1 MGRKINQSFR
11 KLFKHQGQAKISI
24 VEKSKEGK
32 PDIENLLKQER
43 EVTRDLV
50 HELKAFNDRMD
61 SSLNVLLKA
70 LEYEDYET
78 IRNTALSIKALEE
91 LGTCRMELYEYLIS
105 PRSYESMAS
114 QGVSIYKEVEKLYKS
129 INGGWSD
136 QARFFKLTGK
146 SYSRFRTKRII
157 SVGLFIIIENA
168 WKYSHPDEP
177 IMIDFKETNLT
188 LELTITNWGPLI
200 EESEIQ
206 QIYQRGYRGSEARK
220 CDEIKGKGLG
230 LDIAKRIF
238 ATCDVNF
245 EIIPPDN
252 KNIKMNEEIR
262 YTPFTVKLI
271 FTPMTQSYAVTFN

>member
-1 MGRKINQSFR
+1 MGRKINQSLR
-11 KLFKHQGQAKISI
+11 KFFKHQGRVKVSI
-24 VEKSKEGK
+24 VEKSIEDKN
-32 PDIENLLKQER
+32 DTENLLKQDR
-43 EVTRDLV
+43 EVTRDLI

-78 IRNTALSIKALEE
+78 IRNTTLSIKALEE
-91 LGTCRMELYEYLIS
+91 LSTCRMELYEYLIS
-105 PRSYESMAS
+105 PQSYESMAS

-136 QARFFKLTGK
+136 QARIFKLTGN
-146 SYSRFRTKRII
+146 SYSRFKTKRII

-168 WKYSHPDEP
+168 WKYTHPDEP
-177 IMIDFKETNLT
+177 IVIDFNEANST

-200 EESEIQ
+200 ESSEIQ

-220 CDEIKGKGLG
+220 CDKIKGRGLG

-245 EIIPPDN
+245 EIVPPDN
-252 KNIKMNEEIR
+252 KNIKMNGEIR

-271 FTPMTQSYAVTFN
+271 FTPMSQSYAVSFN

>member
-11 KLFKHQGQAKISI
+11 KLLKFQRQAKNSI
-24 VEKSKEGK
+24 EGK
-32 PDIENLLKQER
+32 SIEDKSDIENLLKQDR
-43 EVTRDLV
+43 EVTRDLI

-70 LEYEDYET
+70 LEYRDYDT
-78 IRNTALSIKALEE
+78 IRNTTLSIKALEE
-91 LGTCRMELYEYLIS
+91 LSTCRMELYEYLIS
-105 PRSYESMAS
+105 PQSYESMAS
-114 QGVSIYKEVEKLYKS
+114 QGVSIYKEVEKIYKS

-136 QARFFKLTGK
+136 QARIFELTGN
-146 SYSRFRTKRII
+146 SYSRFKTKRII

-177 IMIDFKETNLT
+177 IVIDFKEVNSI
-188 LELTITNWGPLI
+188 LELTITNWGPFI
-200 EESEIQ
+200 ENSEIQ
-206 QIYQRGYRGSEARK
+206 QIYQRGYRGLEARK

-238 ATCDVNF
+238 ATCGVNF
-245 EIIPPDN
+245 QIIPSDN
-252 KNIKMNEEIR
+252 KKIKMNGEIR

-271 FTPMTQSYAVTFN
+271 FTPMSQSYAVLSN

>member
-11 KLFKHQGQAKISI
+11 KLLRHQGQAKISI
-24 VEKSKEGK
+24 VEKSKEDK
-32 PDIENLLKQER
+32 PDIENLLKQDR
-43 EVTRDLV
+43 EVTRDLI
-50 HELKAFNDRMD
+50 HELKAFNERMD

-70 LEYEDYET
+70 LEYKDYET
-78 IRNTALSIKALEE
+78 IHNTALSIKALEE

-105 PRSYESMAS
+105 PQSYESMAS

-136 QARFFKLTGK
+136 QARIFKLTGN
-146 SYSRFRTKRII
+146 SYSRFKTKRII

-168 WKYSHPDEP
+168 WKYSHPEEP
-177 IMIDFKETNLT
+177 IVIDFKEANST
-188 LELTITNWGPLI
+188 LELTITNWGPII
-200 EESEIQ
+200 EDSEIQ
-206 QIYQRGYRGSEARK
+206 QIYQREYRGSEARK

-238 ATCDVNF
+238 ATCDVKF
-245 EIIPPDN
+245 EIIPPSN
-252 KNIKMNEEIR
+252 TNIKMNGVIR

-271 FTPMTQSYAVTFN
+271 FSPMTQSFAVPSN